1 MKQKPVIRQKTF
13 HCGPQNKKSKY
24 IEVDV
29 FEHVETT
36 ATRKVRKKRE
46 QLTPPKQQNLNDKNA
61 RRYFV
66 LLVKS
71 NFDDGDFHIVLTY
84 NDERR
89 PETIEAAEHEVALF
103 IDRLRTLYRKH
114 GVKKVEYVF
123 ITEQGKKSGKIHH
136 HILLK
141 NVGISRDE
149 IEERWHSKG
158 LGFANSKKLRAN
170 DNGIEQIANYLQ
182 KESAGKKRWKNS
194 KGLVRPWLSVSDDK
208 YSRKKIDKLA
218 QLTPDCEAVK
228 EFWERQFP
236 GYVLYECQHYFNQ
249 VTAQWSIYLKMRLRR

>member
-1 MKQKPVIRQKTF
+1 MKQKPVIRQKTY

-36 ATRKVRKKRE
+36 ATRKARKKRE

-61 RRYFV
+61 RRHFV
-66 LLVKS
+66 LVVKS

-84 NDERR
+84 SDDKR
-89 PETIEAAEHEVALF
+89 PETIEAAEHEAALF
-103 IDRLRTLYRKH
+103 IDRLRTLYKKY
-114 GVKKVEYVF
+114 GVKKVEYIL

-136 HILLK
+136 HVLLK

-149 IEERWHSKG
+149 IEERWHSKN

-194 KGLVRPWLSVSDDK
+194 KGLIRPWVTTSDDK
-208 YSRKKIDKLA
+208 YSRRKIDKLA
-218 QLTPDCEAVK
+218 QLPTDCEAVK
-228 EFWERQFP
+228 EFWEKQFP
-236 GYVLYECQHYFNQ
+236 GYALYEFQHYFNQ